1 MTREVGALIEKTQPN
16 AIHAQHLGFALSL
29 AFTRAAG
36 NVPIIAIAHGRD
48 VMAAERSE
56 RDRELLHEVVAAS
69 ASVVAPTAALAGRID
84 QLTGRRCGDRIA
96 VIPWG
101 IPLGDVRVR
110 EYPSTGTGPLSLV
123 YAGRLDANKSAVTG
137 IEAIELAGQP
147 HRLTIIGMGPEE
159 QALRERARSLG
170 IQDRVAF
177 APFLP
182 RQELWQRL
190 PEFDAFVFTTLF
202 SRPPTRKR
210 LAWWPSRRRPTASPS
225 PPGDVHDDDI
235 GG

>member
-101 IPLGDVRVR
+101 IPLGDVRR
-110 EYPSTGTGPLSLV
+110 P
-123 YAGRLDANKSAVTG
+123 
-137 IEAIELAGQP
+137 
-147 HRLTIIGMGPEE
+147 
-159 QALRERARSLG
+159 
-170 IQDRVAF
+170 
-177 APFLP
+177 
-182 RQELWQRL
+182 
-190 PEFDAFVFTTLF
+190 
-202 SRPPTRKR
+202 RPPRR
-210 LAWWPSRRRPTASPS
+210 LQAMSTTTTSAAETCGVPWRSPS
-225 PPGDVHDDDI
+225 PLTMRLAPGHDLGCRKTLRKAVI
-235 GG
+235 G